1 MWRTNI
7 QILGTEITRG
17 SSHFLEMEV
26 AKLHTRNHISVP
38 VIVERAKKDGPVMLI
53 LGGVHGDETN
63 GVAIVRDIIRK
74 KLNKPEKGTVI
85 CIPVLNAFGYL
96 NQDRKFPDGRDLNRM
111 FPGSPKGSLA
121 AQFAYSFMQ
130 EIAPQIDYALDY
142 HTGGAARENFPNVRF
157 TPGDNIHETL
167 AKVFDAPFILES
179 KNIKKS
185 LRDALD
191 ALGVPTLVF
200 EGGKALH
207 LDKKMIKIGV
217 QGAQNVMCHLGMF
230 QAEAKDK
237 TKSIHITKS
246 KWIRAGHAGLFESQV
261 ENGSFV
267 RKKEKIGRISDPYGL
282 FEKSIKAPFDCYVF
296 GLNTSPIINKGDALF
311 HVSVELAASSKEQ

>member
-1 MWRTNI
+1 MWRTDI
-7 QILGTEITRG
+7 RILGEEIKPG

-38 VIVERAKKDGPVMLI
+38 VIVERSKKDGPVMLI

-63 GVAIVRDIIRK
+63 GVAVVRDIIRK
-74 KLNKPEKGTVI
+74 KYNKPERGTVI

-121 AQFAYSFMQ
+121 AQFAHRFMK
-130 EIAPQIDYALDY
+130 EIAPHVDYALDY
-142 HTGGAARENFPNVRF
+142 HTGGAARENYPNVRF
-157 TPGDNIHETL
+157 APGKAINEEL
-167 AKVFDAPFILES
+167 AQVFDAPFILQS

-185 LRDALD
+185 LRDSLNS
-191 ALGVPTLVF
+191 LGVPTLVF
-200 EGGKALH
+200 EGGKALQ
-207 LDKKMIKIGV
+207 LDQKMIQIGV
-217 QGAQNVMCHLGMF
+217 QGALNVMRHLQMF
-230 QAEAKDK
+230 KAQAKDESK
-237 TKSIHITKS
+237 TVHIAKS
-246 KWIRAGHAGLFESQV
+246 KWIRAVHAGLFESQV

-267 RKKEKIGRISDPYGL
+267 KKKTKIGRISDPYGQ
-282 FEKSIKAPFDCYVF
+282 FEKAVRAPFDCYIF

-311 HVSVELAASSKEQ
+311 HVSVELAK